1 MDSAVNTTNIRHR
14 IESYLEQLSP
24 ARLQIAADFLAALAE
39 KDSEEATQE
48 LLDIPEFIES
58 FEKGKQ
64 DIAEGRVADWRTIRS
79 DG

>member
-1 MDSAVNTTNIRHR
+1 MDSAVNTTNIQHH

-64 DIAEGRVADWRTIRS
+64 DIVEGRITDWRTIRS
-79 DG
+79 NG